1 MKILITGGSGMVGR
15 NLIEKSREFSY
26 EILAPTRAEMDLLSP
41 LSIHN
46 FLQRNLPDCIV
57 HCAGLVGGIAAN
69 IANPVE
75 FLSTNAYMGL
85 NLISEC
91 AKIGI
96 KRFLNL
102 ASSCMYPRNAP
113 NPLKEEMILQG
124 ELEPTNEGYALAK
137 ILAAKMCEY
146 ITRTQNDYLYTTAIP
161 CNLYGKYDKFEPTRA
176 HLIPAVI
183 AKIHKAKEQ
192 NLPQVEIWGD
202 GSARREFMYAEDL
215 ADFVFYALENFEKM
229 PQNLNVG
236 LGYDYTINDYYQII
250 AQIIGYEGEF
260 YHNTQKPS
268 GMQQKLIDTTKLHSF
283 GWKAKVTLESGIL
296 ETYMHYIT
304 MRGGGVI
311 QA

>member
-15 NLIEKSREFSY
+15 NLLEKSREFSY

-41 LSIHN
+41 LSIHS
-46 FLQRNLPDCIV
+46 FLQKNLPDCIV

-69 IANPVE
+69 IAKPVE
-75 FLSTNAYMGL
+75 FLSINAYIGL
-85 NLISEC
+85 NLINEC

-113 NPLKEEMILQG
+113 NPLKEEYILTG

-137 ILAAKMCEY
+137 ILATRMCEY
-146 ITRTQNDYLYTTAIP
+146 ITRTQNDYLYKTAIP

-183 AKIHKAKEQ
+183 AKIHQAKEQ

-215 ADFVFYALENFEKM
+215 ADFVFYALEKFEKM

-236 LGYDYTINDYYQII
+236 LGYDYNINEYYQTI
-250 AQIIGYEGEF
+250 AKIIGYEGEF
-260 YHNTQKPS
+260 CHNIQKPS
-268 GMQQKLIDTTKLHSF
+268 GMQQKLIDNTRLKAF
-283 GWKAKVTLESGIL
+283 GWNPKTTLESGIQK
-296 ETYMHYIT
+296 TYEYFLT
-304 MRGGGVI
+304 QQGKE
-311 QA
+311 

>member
-26 EILAPTRAEMDLLSP
+26 EILAPTREEMDLLSP
-41 LSIHN
+41 LSIHS

-75 FLSTNAYMGL
+75 FLSTNAYIGL

-91 AKIGI
+91 TKIGI

-102 ASSCMYPRNAP
+102 ASSCMYPRNAR

-137 ILAAKMCEY
+137 ILAARMCEY
-146 ITRTQNDYLYTTAIP
+146 ITRTQNDYLYKTAIP

-215 ADFVFYALENFEKM
+215 ADFVFYALENFETM

-236 LGYDYTINDYYQII
+236 LGYDCTIDEYYQTI
-250 AQIIGYEGEF
+250 AKIIGYEGRF
-260 YHNTQKPS
+260 YHDTQKPS
-268 GMQQKLIDTTKLHSF
+268 GMQQKIIDNTHLKAF
-283 GWKAKVTLESGIL
+283 GWNPKISQEFGIQK
-296 ETYMHYIT
+296 TYKYFLT
-304 MRGGGVI
+304 QRKE
-311 QA
+311 

>member
-26 EILAPTRAEMDLLSP
+26 EILAPTREEMDLLSP
-41 LSIHN
+41 LSIHS

-75 FLSTNAYMGL
+75 FLSTNAYIGL

-91 AKIGI
+91 TKIGI

-102 ASSCMYPRNAP
+102 ASSCMYPRNAR

-137 ILAAKMCEY
+137 ILAARMCEY
-146 ITRTQNDYLYTTAIP
+146 ITRTQNDYLYKTAIP

-215 ADFVFYALENFEKM
+215 ADFVFYALENFETM

-236 LGYDYTINDYYQII
+236 LGYDCTIDEYYQTI
-250 AQIIGYEGEF
+250 AKIIGYEGRF
-260 YHNTQKPS
+260 YHDTQKPS
-268 GMQQKLIDTTKLHSF
+268 GMQQKIIDNTHLKAF
-283 GWKAKVTLESGIL
+283 GWNPKISQEFGIQ
-296 ETYMHYIT
+296 ETYKYFLT
-304 MRGGGVI
+304 QRKE
-311 QA
+311 

>member
-15 NLIEKSREFSY
+15 NLLEKSREFSY
-26 EILAPTRAEMDLLSP
+26 EILAPTHLELDLLNKKNIKEY
-41 LSIHN
+41 LEAHK
-46 FLQRNLPDCIV
+46 PDFIV

-69 IANPVE
+69 VAKPLE
-75 FLSTNAYMGL
+75 FLIQNSYMGL
-85 NLISEC
+85 NLIAAALEC
-91 AKIGI
+91 GI
-96 KRFLNL
+96 LRFLNL

-137 ILAAKMCEY
+137 ILAARMCEY
-146 ITRTQNDYLYTTAIP
+146 ITRTQNDYLYKTAIP

-215 ADFVFYALENFEKM
+215 ADFVFYALENFETM

-236 LGYDYTINDYYQII
+236 LGYDYTIDEYYQTI
-250 AQIIGYEGEF
+250 AKIIGYEGRF
-260 YHNTQKPS
+260 YHDTQKPS
-268 GMQQKLIDTTKLHSF
+268 GMQQKLIDNTHLKAF
-283 GWKAKVTLESGIL
+283 GWNPKISQEFGIQ
-296 ETYMHYIT
+296 ETYKYFLT
-304 MRGGGVI
+304 QRKE
-311 QA
+311 